1 MELFVFSFAALGL
14 AFLGMAVGA
23 MLGRPSLRRG
33 CGYLDGA
40 DCEAC
45 TRPCPHRSD
54 GTRS

>member
-23 MLGRPSLRRG
+23 MLGRASLRRG

-45 TRPCPHRSD
+45 TRPCPHRPD
-54 GTRS
+54 GARS